1 MAFFG
6 LTALGP
12 QNTFESALPGQT
24 ILHIFDEKDFK
35 DAFERVSNGKGKKN
49 V

>member
-12 QNTFESALPGQT
+12 QNCFASNSRHITHLMVFE
-24 ILHIFDEKDFK
+24 DY
-35 DAFERVSNGKGKKN
+35 GKTLLLFFFLIIK
-49 V
+49 